1 MCPALFEKTK
11 RLMDLICTC
20 CGEPWDVDH
29 VLHEEPDKFER
40 QGGLIRACPCCH
52 GTRPD
57 GMTEERRSKLSAV
70 AAAAQLLGDDVD
82 GVAALLDD
90 LNALE

>member
-1 MCPALFEKTK
+1 
-11 RLMDLICTC
+11 MDLICTC
-20 CGEPWDVDH
+20 CGEPWAVDH
-29 VLHEEPDKFER
+29 VLHQEPDGFDR
-40 QGGLIRACPCCH
+40 QGGLIRSCPCCH
-52 GTRPD
+52 GTPPK
-57 GMTEERRSKLSAV
+57 GMTEERRSRLQAV

>member
-1 MCPALFEKTK
+1 
-11 RLMDLICTC
+11 
-20 CGEPWDVDH
+20 
-29 VLHEEPDKFER
+29 
-40 QGGLIRACPCCH
+40 
-52 GTRPD
+52 
-57 GMTEERRSKLSAV
+57 MTEERRSKLSAV